1 MSRRILILVILI
13 WSCNTPKETI
23 ALSKPKVE
31 SYSFKHTLENYLE
44 SQEIQYRR
52 IDTLTEQ
59 IFNSEFTLC
68 NFYQYSVEYYL
79 SKNKLPLKSIDELV
93 LLNNMSI
100 KNEHYLYHKLLRNH
114 DYQNTKNK
122 ENWYN
127 CILLF
132 PKKDCMD
139 GDFYHRMNRLPW
151 ILRDT
156 SNVENS
162 TDLLDHIGD
171 ILVKE
176 RCRTNTH
183 FLKEEVEWRK
193 ELFESAKLQIP
204 IIKGEYSE
212 YIEDVYWLMLH
223 LPDSLTTDFAY
234 NYFMNNEITALTFY
248 NYEDNTLIDLDNIV
262 DLLGDR
268 MFNQHLKYIDYKGPK
283 IYLSL
288 EQTESLLTKAQSIP
302 DQENCDWCNWFIRD
316 LKWAKEM
323 YLK

>member
-1 MSRRILILVILI
+1 MSKRVLFLFILI
-13 WSCNTPKETI
+13 WSCKTPKET
-23 ALSKPKVE
+23 APLPQPKAE
-31 SYSFKHTLENYLE
+31 SYSFKHTIENYLY
-44 SQEIQYRR
+44 SQESQYRR
-52 IDTLTEQ
+52 IDLLTEQ

-68 NFYQYSVEYYL
+68 NFYQYSAEYYIE
-79 SKNKLPLKSIDELV
+79 KNKLPIKPLDELV

-132 PKKDCMD
+132 PKKDCID
-139 GDFYHRMNRLPW
+139 GDFHLRMNRLPW
-151 ILRDT
+151 ILRDA

-162 TDLLDHIGD
+162 TELLDHIAD

-176 RCRTNTH
+176 RCGTNSH
-183 FLKEEVEWRK
+183 FLREEVEWRK
-193 ELFESAKLQIP
+193 ELFESAKQQIP
-204 IIKGEYSE
+204 IIKGEYAE
-212 YIEDVYWLMLH
+212 YIEDVHWLMLH

-234 NYFMNNEITALTFY
+234 NYFITNEITAASFE
-248 NYEDNTLIDLDNIV
+248 NYERPELIDLDNILN
-262 DLLGDR
+262 LLDDR
-268 MFNQHLKYIDYKGPK
+268 LYNIHEKYKNYNGPN

-288 EQTESLLTKAQSIP
+288 EQTENLLTRTLKI
-302 DQENCDWCNWFIRD
+302 QEQEECSWCNWFIRD